1 MKDDIKEDII
11 ERFISAVDEASS
23 FYYSDYCNSDEER
36 TRREKEDN
44 ECIAD
49 FIELIQQL

>member
-1 MKDDIKEDII
+1 MRDDIKEDII
-11 ERFISAVDEASS
+11 ERFIAVVGEASD

-36 TRREKEDN
+36 ARREKEDN

-49 FIELIQQL
+49 FIELVQQL